1 MTNEEFDDLCNE
13 YRSIIRKP
21 VISDFN
27 KNRINEII
35 NITEDYINTIET
47 NKKNEI
53 LKIDEVLN
61 GQDKPTLQQVAW
73 VFSHIKNSAPC
84 SFRYLIY
91 ESMKLDKSAYCLL
104 FECGG
109 QDISNAMFDYK

>member
-1 MTNEEFDDLCNE
+1 MTKEEFDDLCNE
-13 YRSIIRKP
+13 YKYIIRKP
-21 VISDFN
+21 IISDSDN
-27 KNRINEII
+27 SRINEII
-35 NITEDYINTIET
+35 NITEDYRNTIET

-61 GQDKPTLQQVAW
+61 GQEKPTLEQIAW
-73 VFSHIKNSAPC
+73 VFSHIKNSASC

-91 ESMKLDKSAYCLL
+91 ESMKLDMSAYCLL